1 MGARDWKSDQLSFVE
16 CRRINDEIVEVLS
29 ARPCVVGD
37 DNVSGFETILAELRD
52 AVGDRRIE
60 IAHEQRQPAGRLRDE
75 PRVGIKNA
83 GGKRG
88 PLLHSFRH
96 GFAVQRLLAWY
107 ADNLDVR
114 AMVPHLSVYL
124 GHLSKEETYW
134 YLTATPELLT
144 AAGDAFRRSCEPGG
158 DS

>member
-1 MGARDWKSDQLSFVE
+1 MPIHSSTADQLRAYLQERNQVKL
-16 CRRINDEIVEVLS
+16 RRPSKAFFITGRRLPLS
-29 ARPCVVGD
+29 YTA
-37 DNVSGFETILAELRD
+37 LR
-52 AVGDRRIE
+52 RMF
-60 IAHEQRQPAGRLRDE
+60 HQLLQS
-75 PRVGIKNA
+75 VGIKNV

-114 AMVPHLSVYL
+114 AMIPHLSVYL

-134 YLTATPELLT
+134 YLTATPDLLS
-144 AAGDAFRRSCEPGG
+144 AAGEAFRRSCEPGG

>member
-1 MGARDWKSDQLSFVE
+1 MFRQLVQS
-16 CRRINDEIVEVLS
+16 
-29 ARPCVVGD
+29 
-37 DNVSGFETILAELRD
+37 
-52 AVGDRRIE
+52 
-60 IAHEQRQPAGRLRDE
+60 
-75 PRVGIKNA
+75 VGIKNA

-88 PLLHSFRH
+88 PLPHSFRH
-96 GFAVQRLLAWY
+96 GFVVQRLLVWY

-114 AMVPHLSVYL
+114 AMIPHLSVYL

-144 AAGDAFRRSCEPGG
+144 AAGETFRRSCEPGG

>member
-1 MGARDWKSDQLSFVE
+1 MNRGSRTNTRHSPGSGIVSQL
-16 CRRINDEIVEVLS
+16 CRIR
-29 ARPCVVGD
+29 
-37 DNVSGFETILAELRD
+37 
-52 AVGDRRIE
+52 
-60 IAHEQRQPAGRLRDE
+60 
-75 PRVGIKNA
+75 
-83 GGKRG
+83 
-88 PLLHSFRH
+88 HSRH

-114 AMVPHLSVYL
+114 AMIPHLSVYL

-144 AAGDAFRRSCEPGG
+144 AAGEAFRRSCEPGG

>member
-1 MGARDWKSDQLSFVE
+1 MFRQLVQS
-16 CRRINDEIVEVLS
+16 I
-29 ARPCVVGD
+29 
-37 DNVSGFETILAELRD
+37 
-52 AVGDRRIE
+52 
-60 IAHEQRQPAGRLRDE
+60 
-75 PRVGIKNA
+75 GIKNA
-83 GGKRG
+83 GGKRS

-114 AMVPHLSVYL
+114 ALIPHLSVYL

-134 YLTATPELLT
+134 CLTATPELLT
-144 AAGDAFRRSCEPGG
+144 VAGEAFRRSCEPGG